1 MTTPSRKKCKSD
13 VLEYTTP
20 FAACTT
26 LPSCK
31 DPLTTL
37 PPKINPISKKKH
49 VIDVACLRDFL
60 FDTME
65 FAGKVALY
73 ITCRE
78 HHYSPVPGA
87 LLVDRI
93 QKMCNLLR
101 IDMISAIKAKVALN
115 QKKYPVDIC
124 DGSMEYSHETK
135 ITETSG
141 QILTPDIVAL
151 NQKKYPVD
159 LCYGSMEYSHETK
172 ITETS
177 GETLTP
183 DIALKDGHYNT
194 EKTLISEYCTVLLTI
209 LKFSEDRGWESKD
222 NPRNLCLALG
232 SELGKL
238 YKIFLWDDECDYQGG
253 VDKDKLITDENGYI
267 LSVRKKGVLKWQ
279 YLMTNGTRL
288 HKNLQRL

>member
-1 MTTPSRKKCKSD
+1 
-13 VLEYTTP
+13 
-20 FAACTT
+20 
-26 LPSCK
+26 
-31 DPLTTL
+31 
-37 PPKINPISKKKH
+37 
-49 VIDVACLRDFL
+49 
-60 FDTME
+60 ME
-65 FAGKVALY
+65 FAGKIALY

-101 IDMISAIKAKVALN
+101 IDMISAIKAK
-115 QKKYPVDIC
+115 I
-124 DGSMEYSHETK
+124 
-135 ITETSG
+135 
-141 QILTPDIVAL
+141 AL

-209 LKFSEDRGWESKD
+209 LKFSKDRGWESKD

-238 YKIFLWDDECDYQGG
+238 YKIFL
-253 VDKDKLITDENGYI
+253 
-267 LSVRKKGVLKWQ
+267 
-279 YLMTNGTRL
+279 
-288 HKNLQRL
+288 